1 MENDLGNLCNL
12 KESYLLHEVILRAPW
27 WTLNDIWPKHHVYFV
42 RHLRL
47 CDLAKKELVR
57 KQILRLG
64 RYFVQ
69 KAWVDYHLP
78 MHWHEKLRIRIFLA
92 ALLKRERV
100 PLLKYELHSF
110 QRNQLLAEVHL
121 LYHPPLSRKKE
132 DQQLF
137 FDDSLREK
145 MVSLAGNSFDKPSRE
160 D

>member
-1 MENDLGNLCNL
+1 MENNPGSLLNL
-12 KESYLLHEVILRAPW
+12 KEPYLLQEVILRAPW
-27 WTLNDIWPKHHVYFV
+27 WTLDDIWPKRHVYFV

-57 KQILRLG
+57 KRILRLG
-64 RYFVQ
+64 HYFVQ
-69 KAWVDYHLP
+69 KAWVDYRLP
-78 MHWHEKLRIRIFLA
+78 MDWHEKLRIRIFLT

-110 QRNQLLAEVHL
+110 QRNQLLAEAYL

-132 DQQLF
+132 DKQLF

-145 MVSLAGNSFDKPSRE
+145 MVSLSDNSFDKPSRE